1 MAHRQGTNSGRF
13 RYSVAPTSKKQEETL
28 MTATDTTPAK
38 EGLSRRG
45 FLQRSA
51 SGFAAAIAITSTGAL
66 LNASEAWG
74 LEVKGLKPETMKTLI
89 LVARDIYPHDKV
101 ADRYYAIAMKSY
113 DEKAAADPAM
123 KAQIEA
129 FVAALDAAAGPGG
142 YIGRSW
148 EADRVALLKNLSAD
162 PMFETIR
169 SGLIVSLY
177 NQHDIWPIFG
187 YEGESFSKGGY
198 IHRGFDDI
206 TWL

>member
-1 MAHRQGTNSGRF
+1 
-13 RYSVAPTSKKQEETL
+13 
-28 MTATDTTPAK
+28 MTASKTASAK
-38 EGLSRRG
+38 GRLSRRG

-51 SGFAAAIAITSTGAL
+51 GGCAAAVAITPAGAL
-66 LNASEAWG
+66 FNASEAWA

-89 LVARDIYPHDKV
+89 LIARDIYPHDRV
-101 ADRYYAIAMKSY
+101 PDRFYAIAMKSY
-113 DEKAAADPAM
+113 DEKAAADPAA

-142 YIGRSW
+142 YAGRGW
-148 EADRVALLKNLSAD
+148 EADRVALLKGQSDN

-169 SGLIVSLY
+169 SGLVVSLY
-177 NQHDIWPIFG
+177 NQKEVWPIFG

-206 TWL
+206 DWL

>member
-1 MAHRQGTNSGRF
+1 
-13 RYSVAPTSKKQEETL
+13 
-28 MTATDTTPAK
+28 MTATETTPTKA
-38 EGLSRRG
+38 GLSRRG

-66 LNASEAWG
+66 INASEAWG

-101 ADRYYAIAMKSY
+101 PDRYYAIAMKGY
-113 DEKAAADPAM
+113 DEKAATNPEV
-123 KAQIEA
+123 KAEIEA
-129 FVAALDAAAGPGG
+129 FVAALDGAAGPGG
-142 YIGRSW
+142 YVGRSW
-148 EADRVALLKNLSAD
+148 EADRVALLRNQSAD

-169 SGLIVSLY
+169 SGLVTSLY
-177 NQHDIWPIFG
+177 NQKEIWPIFG

>member
-1 MAHRQGTNSGRF
+1 
-13 RYSVAPTSKKQEETL
+13 
-28 MTATDTTPAK
+28 MTATEATLPKA
-38 EGLSRRG
+38 GLSRRG

-66 LNASEAWG
+66 INASEAWG

-101 ADRYYAIAMKSY
+101 PDRYYAIAMKEY
-113 DEKAAADPAM
+113 DEKAAANPEV
-123 KAQIEA
+123 KAEIEA
-129 FVAALDAAAGPGG
+129 FVAALDGAAGPGG

-148 EADRVALLKNLSAD
+148 EADRVALLRNQSAD

-169 SGLIVSLY
+169 SGLVTSLY
-177 NQHDIWPIFG
+177 NQQEIWPIFG